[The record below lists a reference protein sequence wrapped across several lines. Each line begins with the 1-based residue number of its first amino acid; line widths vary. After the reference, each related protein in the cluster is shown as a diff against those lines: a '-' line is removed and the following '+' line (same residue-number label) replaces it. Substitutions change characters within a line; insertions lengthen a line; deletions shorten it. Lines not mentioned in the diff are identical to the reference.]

1 MLQLNGL
8 CDRFRGFYPVVI
20 DVETAGFNAK
30 TDALLEIAAITL
42 KMDEQGW
49 LMPDETL
56 HFHVEPFEGANLQ
69 PEALAFNGINPHD
82 PERGAVSEYDALH
95 AIFKMVR
102 KGMKESD
109 CSRAIMVAHNATF
122 DHSFTMTAAERAGLK
137 RNPFH
142 PFVTFDTA
150 ALSGLALGQTVL
162 SKACIAAG
170 MAFDGAQAHSALYD
184 TEQTAQ
190 LFCEIVN
197 RWKRLGGWPLPVATR
212 GNKKA
217 TSRKSL
223 FYGWRELLRFRLVG
237 VVLRRR
243 LFDQLLQFTAL
254 VHFDDDI
261 AAAHQFTVYPQLRE
275 SRPVGVFRQLGADIR
290 VLQDI
295 NVSKTFATGGQRL
308 NGLGRETA
316 AWQLRRPFHVQQDRV
331 FSDLAL
337 DLF

>member
-1 MLQLNGL
+1 MSEHAQLNGL

-42 KMDEQGW
+42 KMDEHGW

-82 PERGAVSEYDALH
+82 PQRGAVSEYDALH

-170 MAFDGAQAHSALYD
+170 MPFDGAQAHSALYD

-197 RWKRLGGWPLPVATR
+197 RWKRLGGWPLPVATP
-212 GNKKA
+212 
-217 TSRKSL
+217 
-223 FYGWRELLRFRLVG
+223 E
-237 VVLRRR
+237 
-243 LFDQLLQFTAL
+243 
-254 VHFDDDI
+254 
-261 AAAHQFTVYPQLRE
+261 
-275 SRPVGVFRQLGADIR
+275 
-290 VLQDI
+290 
-295 NVSKTFATGGQRL
+295 
-308 NGLGRETA
+308 
-316 AWQLRRPFHVQQDRV
+316 
-331 FSDLAL
+331 
-337 DLF
+337 